1 MRVQSQLQL
10 QQKPV
15 RVGWCGCC
23 CCCCVWA
30 RPTSQPAKQAS
41 QASRGRGRGGEG
53 ARPVLLL
60 VRCACDVARS
70 PTRGLCAGGREMGQG
85 KGQRRLS
92 VSQIRQGPRG
102 PGAGAGAAAAA
113 SFVLRRQRK
122 ASQAGKQRGAPALT
136 RTDSCPPQPLKIQMN
151 PTCDLPYSTV
161 RSKMTSQRSL
171 FRNRAAKRRVSRFG
185 F

>member
-1 MRVQSQLQL
+1 MAFSLARSGGVETSVRVQSQLQL

-85 KGQRRLS
+85 KGPRRLS

-102 PGAGAGAAAAA
+102 RGRGSSSSSSSSIICAAQAEKGQPG
-113 SFVLRRQRK
+113 RQAEGR
-122 ASQAGKQRGAPALT
+122 ACAHAHRLVPSTALEN
-136 RTDSCPPQPLKIQMN
+136 SNESNL
-151 PTCDLPYSTV
+151 
-161 RSKMTSQRSL
+161 
-171 FRNRAAKRRVSRFG
+171 
-185 F
+185 